1 VIAAY
6 LEAEGMTASAPTRKP
21 ETKPRNT
28 VITVYNGA
36 EGQIPQTV
44 AFLEA
49 TFKVKAKL
57 AADPAIPVDVI
68 VTTGAATPALTP
80 PPAP

>member
-1 VIAAY
+1 
-6 LEAEGMTASAPTRKP
+6 
-21 ETKPRNT
+21 

-36 EGQIPQTV
+36 EEQMPQTV

-49 TFKVKAKL
+49 TFEVKAKL
-57 AADPAIPVDVI
+57 INDPGIRVDVI
-68 VTTGAATPALTP
+68 VTTGASTPALTP